1 MMFSFNMRVEDLL
14 DEWRGVNIGMH
25 YVRMISIVGH
35 SEFLY
40 ISRTKWYSISNVIL
54 SQNRTR
60 FSGTIEM

>member
-35 SEFLY
+35 SEFLN
-40 ISRTKWYSISNVIL
+40 ISRTKWYSISMAGRGVR
-54 SQNRTR
+54 Q
-60 FSGTIEM
+60 GGD